1 MRMNPGYGTS
11 LALNPP
17 VLLRDGPRARAG
29 LLRRLQTSGLGRLQ
43 NLQSADMS
51 DEDSG
56 AEGLGPVA
64 ILVILVLGACLS
76 VLVWQTLSR
85 HWEVEIE
92 RQTQWYA
99 SSLGDVLE
107 AEFDRLDG
115 LLRRRA
121 QIWVNPTFSID
132 PASWRDSV
140 DIMLAENPAIL
151 AVLRGDGSS
160 EIAGSADGQQIL
172 REVLPEA
179 RRQAVDADGEFIV
192 GPLLAADGRRVF
204 GVQVRASSDG
214 KDKRTVFALFDAQ
227 RVVKD
232 ILDERAPGFA
242 LAVSAEGHEVYRRDA
257 PSGHVR
263 PSLRR
268 TESVVLPNGK
278 PWLLEVTPASDTA
291 LASWEQGPAIA
302 LAAGLL
308 ASGLIAA
315 AVHFGTLSWRR
326 ERMLRRVNAALEQ
339 QIVDTRRGQGEL
351 RKLSE
356 ALEARVA
363 ERTGELNE
371 TIVELET
378 FNYSVSHDLRGPL
391 GAVIN
396 FAAILQEDYGDRLDA
411 TGKDH
416 LQRIVGSATSAV
428 SMMDALLAFSRS
440 GRTEL
445 RKTHLDMTR
454 VVQEVCDELTASLPE
469 LKCAVKIGDLPNA
482 FADENMMRFIFT
494 NLISN
499 ACKFARKGEA
509 PRVEVGGNAGSNE
522 IVYFV
527 RDQGIGF
534 DMRFAEKLFKV
545 FERLHASDDYEGH
558 GVGLA
563 IVARMVRRHGGRYW
577 AQGAVGKG
585 ATFYFTVATTGAED
599 GRPAS

>member
-1 MRMNPGYGTS
+1 
-11 LALNPP
+11 
-17 VLLRDGPRARAG
+17 
-29 LLRRLQTSGLGRLQ
+29 
-43 NLQSADMS
+43 MS

-56 AEGLGPVA
+56 VEGLGPVA

-76 VLVWQTLSR
+76 LLVWKNLNR

-99 SSLGDVLE
+99 SSLGDMLE
-107 AEFDRLDG
+107 VEFGRLDA

-121 QIWVNPTFSID
+121 QVWVTPTFSID
-132 PASWRDSV
+132 PASSRDGV
-140 DIMLAENPAIL
+140 DMMLAENPAML
-151 AVLRGDGSS
+151 AVLRADPSS
-160 EIAGSADGQQIL
+160 EIAGSPDGKQIL

-179 RRQAVDADGEFIV
+179 RRQEADVDGEFIV
-192 GPLLAADGRRVF
+192 GPLRAADGRMVF
-204 GVQVRASSDG
+204 GVQVRASSDER
-214 KDKRTVFALFDAQ
+214 DKRTVFALFDAQ

-232 ILDERAPGFA
+232 ILGERALGFA
-242 LAVSAEGHEVYRRDA
+242 LAVSAEGHEVYRRDQVD
-257 PSGHVR
+257 GYVR
-263 PSLRR
+263 PSLRK
-268 TESVVLPNGK
+268 TESIVLPNGE
-278 PWLLEVTPASDTA
+278 PWLLEVTPAGDMG

-308 ASGLIAA
+308 TSGLIAS

-326 ERMLRRVNAALEQ
+326 ESMLRRVNTALEE
-339 QIVDTRRGQGEL
+339 QIVDTRRGQDEL
-351 RKLSE
+351 RGLSE
-356 ALEARVA
+356 ALEARVS

-416 LQRIVGSATSAV
+416 LQRIVGSASSAV

-445 RKTHLDMTR
+445 RKTHVDMPR
-454 VVQEVCDELTASLPE
+454 VVQEVCDELAASLPQ
-469 LKCAVKIGDLPNA
+469 LKCAVKVGDLPNV

-499 ACKFARKGEA
+499 ACKFALEGE
-509 PRVEVGGNAGSNE
+509 PPQVEVGGSLGSNE
-522 IVYFV
+522 IVFFV
-527 RDQGIGF
+527 RDHGIGF

-545 FERLHASDDYEGH
+545 FERLHASDCYEGH

-577 AQGAVGKG
+577 AQGAIGKG

-599 GRPAS
+599 GRRAS